1 MLIQK
6 LSEQSEPMKLTRFV
20 EPLKHKIQA
29 IYDELF
35 GFITMFYTYILY
47 SKKLNAFYKGETK
60 NILDRLYRHNSGY
73 EKSTKLGTPWIL
85 LWQDV
90 KSTKSEAKQL
100 TNNVIVS
107 IDNTIITDLD
117 INKEINFLKFI
128 NKDQAANN
136 PELLKKEIVNSL
148 IDRKIKDIETNY
160 FKIEVSE
167 KEIEINLYN
176 YLERIKIN
184 NEIINSFYNQNEIEK
199 DYLKNIIKIDMKWSK
214 LVRQL
219 YESRLNVNLTEVNKE
234 LEKKQNNS
242 VDDEKLNTK
251 LIIIEQN
258 KLLNKFSATHLEK
271 SKKKY
276 LIKFL

>member
-1 MLIQK
+1 M
-6 LSEQSEPMKLTRFV
+6 
-20 EPLKHKIQA
+20 
-29 IYDELF
+29 
-35 GFITMFYTYILY
+35 
-47 SKKLNAFYKGETK
+47 SKKIF
-60 NILDRLYRHNSGY
+60 
-73 EKSTKLGTPWIL
+73 L
-85 LWQDV
+85 LIFFV
-90 KSTKSEAKQL
+90 FFLTNSEAKQL

-128 NKDQAANN
+128 NKDQATNN
-136 PELLKKEIVNSL
+136 PELFKKEIVNIL
-148 IDRKIKDIETNY
+148 IDRKIKDIETNF

-214 LVRQL
+214 LIKQL
-219 YESRLNVNLTEVNKE
+219 YENRLNVNLTEVNKE

-242 VDDEKLNTK
+242 VDDEKLK
-251 LIIIEQN
+251 RQIIIAEQN

>member
-1 MLIQK
+1 M
-6 LSEQSEPMKLTRFV
+6 
-20 EPLKHKIQA
+20 
-29 IYDELF
+29 
-35 GFITMFYTYILY
+35 
-47 SKKLNAFYKGETK
+47 SKKIFLLIFFVFFLN
-60 NILDRLYRHNSGY
+60 NS
-73 EKSTKLGTPWIL
+73 K
-85 LWQDV
+85 
-90 KSTKSEAKQL
+90 AKQL
-100 TNNVIVS
+100 TNNIIVS

-117 INKEINFLKFI
+117 INKEIIFLKFI
-128 NKDQAANN
+128 NKDKAANN

-176 YLERIKIN
+176 YLEKIKIN
-184 NEIINSFYNQNEIEK
+184 NEIINSFYNQNEIER
-199 DYLKNIIKIDMKWSK
+199 DYLKNIIKIESKWSK

-219 YESRLNVNLTEVNKE
+219 YESRLYVNLTEVNNE
-234 LEKKQNNS
+234 LEKEQNNS
-242 VDDEKLNTK
+242 VDDEKLK
-251 LIIIEQN
+251 RQLIITEQN

>member
-1 MLIQK
+1 MVKKKNFL
-6 LSEQSEPMKLTRFV
+6 LLFFLLFFSNSES
-20 EPLKHKIQA
+20 
-29 IYDELF
+29 
-35 GFITMFYTYILY
+35 
-47 SKKLNAFYKGETK
+47 
-60 NILDRLYRHNSGY
+60 
-73 EKSTKLGTPWIL
+73 
-85 LWQDV
+85 
-90 KSTKSEAKQL
+90 KQL

-107 IDNTIITDLD
+107 IDNRIITDLD

-160 FKIEVSE
+160 YKIEVSE
-167 KEIEINLYN
+167 KEIDINLYN

-234 LEKKQNNS
+234 LEKEQNNS
-242 VDDEKLNTK
+242 ADDEQLKK
-251 LIIIEQN
+251 QLIITEQN

>member
-1 MLIQK
+1 M
-6 LSEQSEPMKLTRFV
+6 
-20 EPLKHKIQA
+20 
-29 IYDELF
+29 
-35 GFITMFYTYILY
+35 
-47 SKKLNAFYKGETK
+47 SKKIF
-60 NILDRLYRHNSGY
+60 
-73 EKSTKLGTPWIL
+73 L
-85 LWQDV
+85 LIFFV
-90 KSTKSEAKQL
+90 FFLTNLEAKKI

-107 IDNTIITDLD
+107 IDNIIITDLD

-136 PELLKKEIVNSL
+136 PELFKKEIVNSL

-176 YLERIKIN
+176 YLERSKIS

-199 DYLKNIIKIDMKWSK
+199 DYLRNIIKIDMKWSK

-234 LEKKQNNS
+234 LEKEQNNS
-242 VDDEKLNTK
+242 IDDEKLK
-251 LIIIEQN
+251 KQLIIIEQN

>member
-1 MLIQK
+1 M
-6 LSEQSEPMKLTRFV
+6 
-20 EPLKHKIQA
+20 
-29 IYDELF
+29 
-35 GFITMFYTYILY
+35 
-47 SKKLNAFYKGETK
+47 SKKIF
-60 NILDRLYRHNSGY
+60 
-73 EKSTKLGTPWIL
+73 L
-85 LWQDV
+85 LIFFV
-90 KSTKSEAKQL
+90 FFLTNSEAKQL

-128 NKDQAANN
+128 NKDQAVNN

-167 KEIEINLYN
+167 KEIEINIYN

-214 LVRQL
+214 LIRQL

-234 LEKKQNNS
+234 LEKEQSNS
-242 VDDEKLNTK
+242 VDDEKLK
-251 LIIIEQN
+251 RQLIITEQN

>member
-1 MLIQK
+1 M
-6 LSEQSEPMKLTRFV
+6 
-20 EPLKHKIQA
+20 
-29 IYDELF
+29 
-35 GFITMFYTYILY
+35 
-47 SKKLNAFYKGETK
+47 SKKIF
-60 NILDRLYRHNSGY
+60 
-73 EKSTKLGTPWIL
+73 L
-85 LWQDV
+85 LIFFV
-90 KSTKSEAKQL
+90 LFLTESKAKQL

-107 IDNTIITDLD
+107 IDNSIITELD
-117 INKEINFLKFI
+117 INKEINFLKFV
-128 NKDQAANN
+128 NKDQATGSSE
-136 PELLKKEIVNSL
+136 PFKKEIINSL

-184 NEIINSFYNQNEIEK
+184 NEILNSFYNQNEIEK

-214 LVRQL
+214 LVRQM

-234 LEKKQNNS
+234 LEKEQNNS
-242 VDDEKLNTK
+242 VEDEKLK
-251 LIIIEQN
+251 RQLIITEQN
-258 KLLNKFSATHLEK
+258 KLLNKYSATHLEK

>member
-1 MLIQK
+1 M
-6 LSEQSEPMKLTRFV
+6 
-20 EPLKHKIQA
+20 
-29 IYDELF
+29 
-35 GFITMFYTYILY
+35 
-47 SKKLNAFYKGETK
+47 SKKIF
-60 NILDRLYRHNSGY
+60 
-73 EKSTKLGTPWIL
+73 L
-85 LWQDV
+85 LIFFV
-90 KSTKSEAKQL
+90 FFLTNSEAKQL

-136 PELLKKEIVNSL
+136 PELFKKEIVNSL

-167 KEIEINLYN
+167 KEIEINLYS

-199 DYLKNIIKIDMKWSK
+199 DYLRNIIKIDMKWSK

-234 LEKKQNNS
+234 LEKEQNNS
-242 VDDEKLNTK
+242 VDDEKLK
-251 LIIIEQN
+251 RQLIITEQN

>member
-1 MLIQK
+1 MNKKIIFFLILIQF
-6 LSEQSEPMKLTRFV
+6 T
-20 EPLKHKIQA
+20 
-29 IYDELF
+29 LF
-35 GFITMFYTYILY
+35 
-47 SKKLNAFYKGETK
+47 K
-60 NILDRLYRHNSGY
+60 
-73 EKSTKLGTPWIL
+73 
-85 LWQDV
+85 V
-90 KSTKSEAKQL
+90 EAKQL
-100 TNNVIVS
+100 FNNVVVS
-107 IDNTIITDLD
+107 IDNSIITDLD

-136 PELLKKEIVNSL
+136 PELLKKEVVNSL

-184 NEIINSFYNQNEIEK
+184 NEILNSFYNQNEIEK

-214 LVRQL
+214 LVKQM
-219 YESRLNVNLTEVNKE
+219 YESRINVNLTEVNKE
-234 LEKKQNNS
+234 LEKEQNNT
-242 VDDEKLNTK
+242 VDDEKIK
-251 LIIIEQN
+251 RQLIINEQN
-258 KLLNKFSATHLEK
+258 KLLNKYSATHLEK

>member
-1 MLIQK
+1 MGKKIFLLIF
-6 LSEQSEPMKLTRFV
+6 FV
-20 EPLKHKIQA
+20 FFL
-29 IYDELF
+29 
-35 GFITMFYTYILY
+35 
-47 SKKLNAFYKGETK
+47 
-60 NILDRLYRHNSGY
+60 
-73 EKSTKLGTPWIL
+73 
-85 LWQDV
+85 
-90 KSTKSEAKQL
+90 TKSEAKQL
-100 TNNVIVS
+100 NNNVIVS

-160 FKIEVSE
+160 YKIEVSE
-167 KEIEINLYN
+167 KEIDINLYN

-214 LVRQL
+214 LIRQL

-234 LEKKQNNS
+234 LEKEQNNS
-242 VDDEKLNTK
+242 VDDEKLK
-251 LIIIEQN
+251 RQLIITEQN

>member
-1 MLIQK
+1 M
-6 LSEQSEPMKLTRFV
+6 
-20 EPLKHKIQA
+20 
-29 IYDELF
+29 
-35 GFITMFYTYILY
+35 
-47 SKKLNAFYKGETK
+47 SKKIF
-60 NILDRLYRHNSGY
+60 
-73 EKSTKLGTPWIL
+73 L
-85 LWQDV
+85 LIFFV
-90 KSTKSEAKQL
+90 FFLTNSEAKQL

-136 PELLKKEIVNSL
+136 PELFKKEIVNSL

-184 NEIINSFYNQNEIEK
+184 NEIINSFYTKNEIER
-199 DYLKNIIKIDMKWSK
+199 DYLRNIIKIDMKWSK
-214 LVRQL
+214 LVKQL

-234 LEKKQNNS
+234 LEKQQNNS
-242 VDDEKLNTK
+242 VDDEKLK
-251 LIIIEQN
+251 RQLIITEQN
-258 KLLNKFSATHLEK
+258 KLLNKLSATHLEK

>member
-1 MLIQK
+1 M
-6 LSEQSEPMKLTRFV
+6 
-20 EPLKHKIQA
+20 
-29 IYDELF
+29 
-35 GFITMFYTYILY
+35 
-47 SKKLNAFYKGETK
+47 SKKIF
-60 NILDRLYRHNSGY
+60 
-73 EKSTKLGTPWIL
+73 L
-85 LWQDV
+85 LIFFV
-90 KSTKSEAKQL
+90 FFFTNSEAKQL

-107 IDNTIITDLD
+107 IDNSIITDLD
-117 INKEINFLKFI
+117 INKEINFLKFV

-184 NEIINSFYNQNEIEK
+184 NEILNSFYNQNEIEK

-214 LVRQL
+214 LVRQM

-234 LEKKQNNS
+234 LEKEQNNS
-242 VDDEKLNTK
+242 VDDEKLK
-251 LIIIEQN
+251 RQLIITEQN
-258 KLLNKFSATHLEK
+258 KLLNKYSATHLEK